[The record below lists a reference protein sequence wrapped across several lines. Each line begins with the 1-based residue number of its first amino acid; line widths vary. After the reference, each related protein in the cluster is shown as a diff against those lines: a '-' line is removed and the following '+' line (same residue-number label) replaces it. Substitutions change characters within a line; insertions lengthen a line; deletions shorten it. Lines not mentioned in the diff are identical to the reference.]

1 MTMKKGKNTPAGVKS
16 TQGALPANKMTGR
29 VPAVPKAAMTGSST
43 RQGMSKPTKMC

>member
-1 MTMKKGKNTPAGVKS
+1 MKKNNLPKGAKSKQGGV
-16 TQGALPANKMTGR
+16 PANKMTGR

>member
-1 MTMKKGKNTPAGVKS
+1 MKKGNLPAGAKS